1 MKCTGLIAGFV
12 LLTSAAAA
20 PGFAAVWAE
29 SFTPPGAVSAPITI
43 KQTADGDLVVVGT
56 YSSPK
61 YPYYSSGLVTR
72 VAPDGSIRW
81 SKQLSVPYSWETL
94 NDFAST
100 ADGGFILA
108 GSIQINTANPCAWV
122 VKLDGAGNLLWQQQ
136 FSCAGGATLNAVI
149 QTDDNGDGIV
159 DDGYL
164 VTGEQISHRL
174 TLVTKLDPSGAV
186 TWGNIYGAGTGVGNA
201 IAQTSDGGFAFAASA
216 TWGFGTVYTG
226 YYVGKLDPAG
236 NPLWQT
242 RLQPVNTANGLYA
255 DPHSIWETA
264 DHGLL
269 VAGSADFDPTSNI
282 QDAGW
287 VVKLTANGATDWQRE
302 IIGSVGNQPISR
314 AAPTDD
320 GGLVAAGEDNNMYLL
335 LRLDSTGSP
344 MLQRTYSCNSIS
356 YGTGV
361 VETSDG
367 GYALTGMTPITTSGD
382 SIWTLRLDST
392 ANISFAPFSCGRT
405 STPTI
410 TWAATNISAAPI
422 QALPLSLSTTSAA
435 TTATSTDMVLTVQA
449 QSN

>member
-1 MKCTGLIAGFV
+1 MEPLA
-12 LLTSAAAA
+12 SAAAA

-29 SFTPPGAVSAPITI
+29 SFTPPGAAAAPTTI
-43 KQTADGDLVVVGT
+43 KQTADGDLVVVGV
-56 YSSPK
+56 YVSPQ

-81 SKQLSVPYSWETL
+81 SKQVSVPYSWESL
-94 NDFAST
+94 NDFAPT

-108 GSIQINTANPCAWV
+108 GSLQINTANPCAWV
-122 VKLDGAGNLLWQQQ
+122 VKLDGTGNILWQQQ
-136 FSCAGGATLNAVI
+136 FSCTGGATLNAVI
-149 QTDDNGDGIV
+149 QTDDNGDGIA

-164 VTGEQISHRL
+164 VTGQQSSQRL
-174 TLVTKLDPSGAV
+174 TLVTKLDSSGAI
-186 TWGNIYGAGTGVGNA
+186 TWGNVYGGPTGVDNA

-216 TWGFGTVYTG
+216 VWGFGTVYTG
-226 YYVGKLDPAG
+226 YYVGRLDPAG

-242 RLQPVNTANGLYA
+242 RLQPVNTGNGNYA

-264 DHGLL
+264 DQGLL

-302 IIGSVGNQPISR
+302 IIGSVGDQPISR

-320 GGLVAAGEDNNMYLL
+320 GGLVAVGQDNEMYLL

-344 MLQRTYSCNSIS
+344 MLQRTYGCHSSS

-367 GYALTGMTPITTSGD
+367 GYALTGVTPITTSGD
-382 SIWTLRLDST
+382 SIWTLLLDST

-410 TWAATNISAAPI
+410 TSVATNIPAVPLE
-422 QALPLSLSTTSAA
+422 ALPMPLSATSTA
-435 TTATSTDMVLTVQA
+435 TTATSTDIVPTVQV